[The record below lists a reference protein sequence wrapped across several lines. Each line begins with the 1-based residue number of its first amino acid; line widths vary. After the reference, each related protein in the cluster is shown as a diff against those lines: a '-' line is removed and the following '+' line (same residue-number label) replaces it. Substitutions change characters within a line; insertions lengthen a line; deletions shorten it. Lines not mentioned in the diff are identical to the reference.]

1 MEPEK
6 TEGIMTATARI
17 IDPAAPAPPR
27 RAGPSA
33 SRHPPIG
40 GVGRNVIANIE
51 QLRHARGL
59 SFRGLSEHLGAIGRP
74 ILPSAL
80 HLLSHGKRRV
90 DADDLVALAQV
101 LGVSPADL
109 LAPPSAEGF
118 PAEPHPAQR
127 ETGNLADRIG
137 EVLAAPGDP
146 VSAGRLKRALQ
157 RVRIEVAELLED
169 AAARA
174 GKAG

>member
-1 MEPEK
+1 
-6 TEGIMTATARI
+6 MTARTE
-17 IDPAAPAPPR
+17 
-27 RAGPSA
+27 

-40 GVGRNVIANIE
+40 AVGRNVIANIE
-51 QLRHARGL
+51 QLRHFRGL
-59 SFRGLSEHLGAIGRP
+59 SFRGLSERLGAIGRP

-80 HLLSHGKRRV
+80 HMVSQGKRRV

-109 LAPPSAEGF
+109 LSPPSDEEIG
-118 PAEPHPAQR
+118 AEPHPAQR
-127 ETGNLADRIG
+127 ETGNLASRLG

-146 VSAGRLKRALQ
+146 VAAARLKRALQ
-157 RVRIEVAELLED
+157 RVRIEVAEVLEES
-169 AAARA
+169 AARA